1 MTSPSA
7 VRIIS
12 IRKAVRPRN
21 GVVIYANVQS
31 VSRPTRVIHTVT
43 YVRNKHGRG
52 WHCSC
57 ERTSFIDAP
66 QRQNC
71 HHSKRVRREAIK
83 RGMIAA

>member
-1 MTSPSA
+1 MTNPSA

-43 YVRNKHGRG
+43 YVRNKHGRH

-66 QRQNC
+66 RHRSC
-71 HHSKRVRREAIK
+71 HHTKRVRQEAIRRK
-83 RGMIAA
+83 MVAA